1 MDSVTEQS
9 RHLSSIY
16 ASTAM
21 IGKTAGEHAYLLQNL
36 SIIPQPPLPTNSST
50 TEVSMALI
58 HALYTSIMTTNSS
71 PPLQKNGLTAVH
83 NHIHNVLK
91 QINYKRSNL
100 HIEKARHFNIDEWV
114 LVDRRN
120 LQVKTGNNKSL
131 TQKWLGPYKVIK
143 GIGSHAY
150 RLEVPVGTRWYNV
163 VHTILFQPFR
173 RRDEPQDMDEDE
185 EEIWEVEEIVNSRR
199 VKGVV

>member
-1 MDSVTEQS
+1 M
-9 RHLSSIY
+9 
-16 ASTAM
+16 
-21 IGKTAGEHAYLLQNL
+21 
-36 SIIPQPPLPTNSST
+36 
-50 TEVSMALI
+50 
-58 HALYTSIMTTNSS
+58 
-71 PPLQKNGLTAVH
+71 
-83 NHIHNVLK
+83 
-91 QINYKRSNL
+91 RSNL
-100 HIEKARHFNIDEWV
+100 HMEKVRYFNTDDWV
-114 LVDRRN
+114 LVDRQI
-120 LQVKTGNNKSL
+120 LAVKAGNNKSL

-199 VKGVV
+199 VKGVVQYRMRWTGCIELEDTWETFKYLDNCLEKLQKFQRKFLIKPQHEKDI